1 MIAHG
6 FEIVGKVG
14 DGAFRVAMGAFCGAG
29 IGHGDVSG
37 EGDVAEIVDVFF
49 ADGDGGGSG
58 CHAGEIACPGVVKE
72 LYCFWRV

>member
-14 DGAFRVAMGAFCGAG
+14 DGAFRVAMGAGGAPRG
-29 IGHGDVSG
+29 MVMSRGR
-37 EGDVAEIVDVFF
+37 EIVDVFF
-49 ADGDGGGSG
+49 ADGDGGDSG